1 MDGAGYRL
9 YGDGGRRRPLAF
21 RADTR
26 KLRAWL
32 SRRKSSL
39 EAARAE
45 FEPLWREL
53 RLHFEPNLGKALLSD
68 AARDAAAAMRE
79 DAKIVNSEPRLCV
92 ERYAAGM
99 QSGITNKAQQWCTIV
114 AKGLDD
120 AEARRPD
127 VNAWCAHATSE
138 VLAALER
145 GNFYRTTQ
153 QVYPHGA
160 LFGTSCALALRGD
173 APGEVSFHV
182 VDEGDYWIAE
192 DRYGEVTTLMRR
204 ASLTLEQAREE
215 FLSANMPEAWRRK
228 IADGRLEE
236 RVTVWNLICPNAGGE
251 GFEDVAPEMAYASF
265 YWLPE
270 GAGCASDGVLDVRG
284 FTYRPM
290 AVLRQSVAGS
300 AYGKG
305 IGEKTLA
312 DCRELQELEE
322 CELRMVANESTPAV
336 LAPSSM
342 KGRAINMFPGGVTYY
357 DGMLGGGAAPVTRLF
372 ETREG
377 IDKVEMKIQAVTDR
391 IRRFWYNDLFA
402 MMLTVSQGGRTHR
415 TATEVSE
422 LAGEKVTLLGP
433 VLTQMDDFLTAAVD
447 ATLTILMEDGVVPPP
462 PDALARSGGAVSVE
476 YTSTIHAEMKA
487 ALRMRAI
494 NSLVEMTSMLAQASP
509 ETLDKMDSDAIV
521 DEVSRTYPGAAA
533 FVRDAKAVAA
543 IRAERQDAQA
553 EREREA
559 RTVEMMKNA
568 GANAK
573 ALSEAKTGNGSALEL
588 LMAGG
593 AA

>member
-1 MDGAGYRL
+1 MDGDGTSAGKAETLTNPNRRRGAAGRGADAPAL
-9 YGDGGRRRPLAF
+9 RQALLALDPLCEPPDASGLLPPDDSPPPRADGGTERDGRRERRGEPGSRPLENRRREQFCRVLTGWGGDGVRKTNCEAYSKVYGRSGATARTQSSWLMSVPEVRERVEWLERRVDEA
-21 RADTR
+21 RRHDY
-26 KLRAWL
+26 L
-32 SRRKSSL
+32 SAQR
-39 EAARAE
+39 EID
-45 FEPLWREL
+45 EL
-53 RLHFEPNLGKALLSD
+53 RLSLVERARHNSKLAAVALA
-68 AARDAAAAMRE
+68 AARDFEAAH
-79 DAKIVNSEPRLCV
+79 
-92 ERYAAGM
+92 
-99 QSGITNKAQQWCTIV
+99 
-114 AKGLDD
+114 GLD
-120 AEARRPD
+120 
-127 VNAWCAHATSE
+127 
-138 VLAALER
+138 
-145 GNFYRTTQ
+145 G
-153 QVYPHGA
+153 
-160 LFGTSCALALRGD
+160 
-173 APGEVSFHV
+173 
-182 VDEGDYWIAE
+182 
-192 DRYGEVTTLMRR
+192 
-204 ASLTLEQAREE
+204 
-215 FLSANMPEAWRRK
+215 
-228 IADGRLEE
+228 
-236 RVTVWNLICPNAGGE
+236 
-251 GFEDVAPEMAYASF
+251 
-265 YWLPE
+265 
-270 GAGCASDGVLDVRG
+270 RG